1 MYERIL
7 AFTFYMSK
15 KKSLGRSFRLCF
27 TSRKP
32 RVAEDRNFVPSLL
45 RSFVDLGH
53 DRGQCCADVAD
64 HLATVT
70 FDG

>member
-1 MYERIL
+1 
-7 AFTFYMSK
+7 MSE
-15 KKSLGRSFRLCF
+15 KKSLGLSFRLCF